1 MDEADRLCNRI
12 AIVDHGKLVA
22 LDTPEALKAS
32 VPGSNVMKHS
42 LNMRRRLGRATAGI
56 AGVTSVQDESGGCSS
71 ADGQRVGHNHGSC
84 RDGVVL
90 GVGLKTLTVQ
100 NTTLDDVFVH
110 YTGSS
115 CAMNW

>member
-1 MDEADRLCNRI
+1 
-12 AIVDHGKLVA
+12 VA

-32 VPGSNVMKHS
+32 VPGSNVIEAQFEHAPAIGKS
-42 LNMRRRLGRATAGI
+42 DCGDCRGDVGAGRERGMFRVLTDNG
-56 AGVTSVQDESGGCSS
+56 SGTTTDLVEM
-71 ADGQRVGHNHGSC
+71 A
-84 RDGVVL
+84 VVL

-110 YTGSS
+110 YTGGS